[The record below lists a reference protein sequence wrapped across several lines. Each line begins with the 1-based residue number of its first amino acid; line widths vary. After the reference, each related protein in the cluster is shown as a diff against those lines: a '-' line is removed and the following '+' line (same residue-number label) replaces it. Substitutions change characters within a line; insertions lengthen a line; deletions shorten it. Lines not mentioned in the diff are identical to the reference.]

1 VSRNRLGNIVIQA
14 LNTLQLFGVL
24 ILGLGILLII
34 AGCTIGRRE
43 VKQSDEGVFSESKGM
58 ILIGPIPIVWGFGRK
73 GWMVAGAIGAIIIVV
88 WILGWL

>member
-1 VSRNRLGNIVIQA
+1 VIQA
-14 LNTLQLFGVL
+14 LNTLQLFGFL

-34 AGCTIGRRE
+34 AGCIVGRRE
-43 VKQSDEGVFSESKGM
+43 VKQSDEGVGSESKGM

-73 GWMVAGAIGAIIIVV
+73 GWMVAGAIGVIIIAV